1 MFTDWVTGEGW
12 HMGRGPKG
20 ADGTSALI
28 DLQLLWAY
36 QVAADMESKIGMKGY
51 ADEYNQRAGV
61 LKATIRKKY
70 WDNAKGLFADRAE
83 KGVYSQHA
91 NTLAILTGVVQGDE
105 VSAIAKKVLADSTLA
120 PASIYFKYYV
130 HQALVKAGLGD
141 NYIKWLDIWRENI
154 KMGMT
159 TWGETSQVDTT
170 RSDCH
175 AWGASPNIEFFR
187 TVLGID
193 TDAPGFAKVKIEPHL
208 GSLTAIGG
216 TMAHPKG
223 SIGVNYVYR
232 KKKWHVQV
240 ILPSEITGRFIWNGK
255 SYPLTSGNNQL
266 EL

>member
-1 MFTDWVTGEGW
+1 FTDWVTGEGW
-12 HMGRGPKG
+12 HIGRGPKS

-36 QVAADMESKIGMKGY
+36 QVAADMENSIGMKQY
-51 ADEYNQRAGV
+51 AVDYNQRAAV
-61 LKATIRKKY
+61 LKTTIRKKY
-70 WDNAKGLFADRAE
+70 WDANRGLFADRKE
-83 KGVYSQHA
+83 KDVFSQHA
-91 NTLAILTGVVQGDE
+91 NTLAILTNVAEKSEAPAIVQK
-105 VSAIAKKVLADSTLA
+105 ILTDSTLA

-130 HQALVKAGLGD
+130 HQALVKAGLGN
-141 NYIKWLDIWRENI
+141 NYVGWLDKWRENI

-208 GSLTAIGG
+208 GSLKAISG
-216 TMAHPKG
+216 TMPHPKG
-223 SIGVNYVYR
+223 NISVDYIYR
-232 KKKWHVQV
+232 KKKWYVKV
-240 ILPSEITGRFIWNGK
+240 VLPFEITGAFIWK
-255 SYPLTSGNNQL
+255 SKTYPLASGNNQL